1 MTERTASPANRGL
14 RIAVLTLAG
23 IETVLFAVV
32 AFFVLFQ
39 ALLSNEQL
47 SRSIGWA
54 IMSMAAALFVVFT
67 LPALILGIRGRWLKT
82 ALLLAVLAVAAPVM
96 LSRFT

>member
-1 MTERTASPANRGL
+1 MTERTASPPNRGL

-39 ALLSNEQL
+39 ALFSNEQL
-47 SRSIGWA
+47 SRSIGW
-54 IMSMAAALFVVFT
+54 IVVGTAAALFVVFT
-67 LPALILGIRGRWLKT
+67 LPALIRGRWLKT
-82 ALLLAVLAVAAPVM
+82 ALLLAVLAVAAPVV